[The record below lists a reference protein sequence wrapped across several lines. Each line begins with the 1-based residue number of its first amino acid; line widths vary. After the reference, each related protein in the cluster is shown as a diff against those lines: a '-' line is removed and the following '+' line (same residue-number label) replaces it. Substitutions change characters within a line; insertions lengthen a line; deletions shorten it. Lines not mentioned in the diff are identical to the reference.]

1 MKHCGQ
7 FIGQQIL
14 LIGFP
19 ENVKDFANT
28 CYEMGECVVDYCKNM
43 DAETIDGYVDQIKT
57 LYQRYDQLSDAE
69 KGEALGSII
78 GTYGVEI
85 FSGIG
90 AAKGAQF
97 VNKGFQTYRT
107 LRNANRVCNM
117 ESMIASS
124 AEKEAV
130 TTVAMKHAAER
141 EHYLENLKIEWD
153 KQNKHIPG
161 KHNYVPQK
169 SILEYSDPESLLKK
183 YAGRGVPVRESFG
196 NPGYQ
201 EIVDF
206 EEVIGFYVSEIDGTQ
221 IPTTWGKI
229 HYSKNG
235 AHIVPT
241 RPRT

>member
-1 MKHCGQ
+1 MLKTL
-7 FIGQQIL
+7 QIPARN
-14 LIGFP
+14 GKF
-19 ENVKDFANT
+19 
-28 CYEMGECVVDYCKNM
+28 VVDYCKNM

-169 SILEYSDPESLLKK
+169 NILEYSDPESLLKK

-196 NPGYQ
+196 IRYQ